1 RGNNER
7 RNVPI
12 NFLGATEVP
21 ASITDERPSSGSA
34 STVDRKYI
42 RFGRV
47 LRYFAGR
54 IGGTQILRVKPLNGV
69 TQRWRN
75 STIDAREQLV
85 ESSKATRSWS
95 VTFAWQQRKFAAAR
109 LPSSREFIKAGAGSR
124 LIPAN
129 PPKPCSINIAAT
141 QRFSLATELRSV
153 EAGPTWNPRKLWR
166 VESIFGRPKPITDT
180 PTAALGSI
188 AVANLMPALHHC
200 ELPHGEDLLKS
211 RRQRDGGGGGGG
223 GEGLRASLPRAKLG
237 LRDLGPSG
245 HPLSA
250 FSCSSVSADALG
262 FQDH

>member
-1 RGNNER
+1 MPRRKNRRYPDLTGKAFKRSYPTLEEQYHRCEGAARRELEGNEN
-7 RNVPI
+7 
-12 NFLGATEVP
+12 
-21 ASITDERPSSGSA
+21 
-34 STVDRKYI
+34 
-42 RFGRV
+42 
-47 LRYFAGR
+47 
-54 IGGTQILRVKPLNGV
+54 
-69 TQRWRN
+69 
-75 STIDAREQLV
+75 
-85 ESSKATRSWS
+85 
-95 VTFAWQQRKFAAAR
+95 TFAWQQRKFAAAR